1 MKKGA
6 WLEIILDLGRKVIP
20 RSIFRACQPAYHY
33 LLAMVGA
40 VIYRFPSREIYVLA
54 VTGTKGKTTTIELAN
69 AILEQAGQ
77 RTAMASTL
85 RIKIGDDSQA
95 NEFKMTIKG
104 RFFLQRFLRQAVK
117 AGCQSALIE
126 LTSEGAKQY
135 RHRFIEL
142 DALIFTNL
150 APEHI
155 ESHGSYEKYLE
166 AKLEIMKQ
174 LSRSTKQNKMIV
186 VNGDD
191 RVAHHF
197 LAAKVPKR
205 LVYKLADAKPYTV
218 SEHGI
223 TLRFRRENISSALP
237 SLFNLYNIL
246 AAATVTAELGIPLP
260 TIRQAI
266 EGVKLVRGRMER
278 IEAREINPKLADFA
292 VIVDY
297 AHTPDSL
304 REVYQTFTGRPIIAV
319 FGGTGGGR
327 DNWKRPV
334 MGTIAS
340 ELCRLIILT
349 DEDPYNEDPEA
360 IVKTIIRGIKKT
372 PYKII
377 MDRREAIRAALKEAK
392 AGEVVIITG
401 KGTDP
406 YIMGPRGTKTP
417 WDDATVVREEL
428 KAIS

>member
-1 MKKGA
+1 MLIK
-6 WLEIILDLGRKVIP
+6 L
-20 RSIFRACQPAYHY
+20 RSFYHY
-33 LLAMVGA
+33 LWALGSALY
-40 VIYRFPSREIYVLA
+40 YRFPSRSIA
-54 VTGTKGKTTTIELAN
+54 VIAITGTKGKTTTAELIS
-69 AILEQAGQ
+69 AILEQHGEK
-77 RTAMASTL
+77 TAIASTL
-85 RIKIGDDSQA
+85 RFKIGTEIKP
-95 NEFKMTIKG
+95 NLLKMTMPG
-104 RFFLQRFLRQAVK
+104 RGQLQKFLREAVK
-117 AGCQSALIE
+117 ACCTYAIVE
-126 LTSEGAKQY
+126 MTSEGAKQF
-135 RHRFIEL
+135 RHRGIEL

-218 SEHGI
+218 SEHGV

-278 IEAREINPKLADFA
+278 IEAREINPQWPDFA

-392 AGEVVIITG
+392 AGEVIIITG

-428 KAIS
+428 KHA

>member
-1 MKKGA
+1 MLAK
-6 WLEIILDLGRKVIP
+6 L
-20 RSIFRACQPAYHY
+20 RAFYHY
-33 LLAMVGA
+33 LWALGSALY
-40 VIYRFPSREIYVLA
+40 YRFPSRSITVIGI
-54 VTGTKGKTTTIELAN
+54 TGTKGKTTTVELIN
-69 AILEQAGQ
+69 NILESNGEK
-77 RTAMASTL
+77 TAIASTL
-85 RIKIGDDSQA
+85 HFKIGDEIKP
-95 NEFKMTIKG
+95 NLLKMTMPG
-104 RFFLQRFLRQAVK
+104 RGQLQQFLYQAVK
-117 AGCQSALIE
+117 ADCNYAIVE
-126 LTSEGAKQY
+126 MTSEGAKQF

-142 DALIFTNL
+142 DTLIFTNL

-166 AKLEIMKQ
+166 AKLEIVKQ
-174 LSRSTKQNKMIV
+174 LNRSTKPDKMIV

-218 SEHGI
+218 SERGV

-237 SLFNLYNIL
+237 GLFNLYNIL
-246 AAATVTAELGIPLP
+246 AAATFAYGRGIPLP
-260 TIRQAI
+260 TIRTAI
-266 EGVKLVRGRMER
+266 EQTKLVRGRMER
-278 IEAREINPKLADFA
+278 IEARGTNPKLPDFS

-304 REVYQTFTGRPIIAV
+304 REVYQTFPDRGKIAV

-327 DNWKRPV
+327 DTWKRPV

-349 DEDPYNEDPEA
+349 NEDPYDENPEA

-377 MDRREAIRAALKEAK
+377 MDRREAIRTAVREAK
-392 AGEVVIITG
+392 AGEVVIVTG

-406 YIMGPRGTKTP
+406 YIMGPKGTKTP

-428 KAIS
+428 SGV